1 MADDLEDFESPGETE
16 PPGNLEESPKKG
28 APPIRRDP
36 VSTLN
41 VGMLVYIGVNTLI
54 GVPLTLAPAGLYDFV
69 GVASDVASEL
79 NGLRWLGAM
88 MLAWAVSA
96 ILILARPV
104 GRAFFVTA
112 GSLQLTLGAAAFVY
126 SWSLGEELGD
136 TWFQI
141 VMTIILVGSAAVLWW
156 ARLKA
161 RNVLAGKVD

>member
-1 MADDLEDFESPGETE
+1 MDDDFEGFESPPETASGDE
-16 PPGNLEESPKKG
+16 KQRKG
-28 APPIRRDP
+28 APPVRRDP

-54 GVPLTLAPAGLYDFV
+54 GVPLTLAPAGLYEFV
-69 GVASDVASEL
+69 GVASEVASEL

-88 MLAWAVSA
+88 MLAWAISA

-104 GRAFFVTA
+104 GRGFFVTA

-126 SWSLGEELGD
+126 SWSLGEQLGD